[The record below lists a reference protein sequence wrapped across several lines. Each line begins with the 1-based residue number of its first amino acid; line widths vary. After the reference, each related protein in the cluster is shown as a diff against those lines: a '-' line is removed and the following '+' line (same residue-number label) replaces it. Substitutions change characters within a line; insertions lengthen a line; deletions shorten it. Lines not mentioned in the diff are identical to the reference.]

1 MNSSR
6 LLHAPSDV
14 AYDATVSERIAN
26 AMQEA
31 QSYFKQELGVTTDPT
46 WKTQYS
52 GRELVGLGSQASQ
65 FVQSSEM
72 FTRPVSSMNR

>member
-1 MNSSR
+1 
-6 LLHAPSDV
+6 
-14 AYDATVSERIAN
+14 
-26 AMQEA
+26 MQEA